1 MLTANQLVR
10 KTKKGS

>member
-1 MLTANQLVR
+1 MLTTNQLVR